1 MSIRNL
7 VLTVP
12 AALMLAG
19 AAHAGELRPTQGQT
33 LDLGGVLGVA
43 YYTVEQDGYRV
54 VATLAEGETG
64 APVRF
69 EAVLTP
75 GQSVTLSSPAGQD
88 GALTSVEFRR
98 LQDQVLV
105 RAATA
110 TN

>member
-12 AALMLAG
+12 AALMFAG

-43 YYTVEQDGYRV
+43 YYTVEPDGYHV

-75 GQSVTLSSPAGQD
+75 GQAVTLSSPAGES
-88 GALTSVEFRR
+88 GALRSVEFSG

-105 RAATA
+105 RTATA

>member
-1 MSIRNL
+1 MSVRNL
-7 VLTVP
+7 VLT
-12 AALMLAG
+12 ASTALMLAG

-43 YYTVEQDGYRV
+43 YYTVEPDGYHV
-54 VATLAEGETG
+54 VATLTDGEAG

-75 GQSVTLSSPAGQD
+75 GQAVTLSSPAGEG
-88 GALTSVEFRR
+88 GALRSVEFSR
-98 LQDQVLV
+98 LQDHVLV

>member
-7 VLTVP
+7 ILT
-12 AALMLAG
+12 ASTALMLAG
-19 AAHAGELRPTQGQT
+19 AAQAGELRPMQGQT
-33 LDLGGVLGVA
+33 LDFGGVVGVA
-43 YYTVEQDGYRV
+43 YYTVEQDGYHV

-69 EAVLTP
+69 EAVLTA
-75 GQSVTLSSPAGQD
+75 GQAVTLSSPAVQG
-88 GALTSVEFRR
+88 GALASVEFSR

>member
-7 VLTVP
+7 VLTVS
-12 AALMLAG
+12 AALMFAG
-19 AAHAGELRPTQGQT
+19 AAQAGELRPLQGQT

-43 YYTVEQDGYRV
+43 YYTAEQDGYHV
-54 VATLAEGETG
+54 VATLVEGETG

-75 GQSVTLSSPAGQD
+75 GQAVTVSSPSGQG
-88 GALTSVEFRR
+88 GALTSVEFSR

-105 RAATA
+105 RAAAA

>member
-1 MSIRNL
+1 M
-7 VLTVP
+7 
-12 AALMLAG
+12 
-19 AAHAGELRPTQGQT
+19 QGQT
-33 LDLGGVLGVA
+33 FDLGEMLGVA
-43 YYTVEQDGYRV
+43 YYMAEQDGCHV

-75 GQSVTLSSPAGQD
+75 GQSVTLSSPSGQD

-105 RAATA
+105 RSVTA

>member
-7 VLTVP
+7 VLTVS
-12 AALMLAG
+12 AALMFAG
-19 AAHAGELRPTQGQT
+19 AAHAGELRPMQGQT
-33 LDLGGVLGVA
+33 LDLGGVLGVV
-43 YYTVEQDGYRV
+43 YYTAEPGGYHV

-75 GQSVTLSSPAGQD
+75 GQAVTLSSPAGQG

-105 RAATA
+105 RAAAA

>member
-1 MSIRNL
+1 MSIRSL
-7 VLTVP
+7 VLT
-12 AALMLAG
+12 ASTALMLAG

-33 LDLGGVLGVA
+33 FDLGGVLGVA
-43 YYTVEQDGYRV
+43 YYTAEQDGYHV

-75 GQSVTLSSPAGQD
+75 GQVVTLSSPAGQ
-88 GALTSVEFRR
+88 GGTLTSVEFSR
-98 LQDQVLV
+98 LQEQVLV
-105 RAATA
+105 RTVTA

>member
-1 MSIRNL
+1 M
-7 VLTVP
+7 
-12 AALMLAG
+12 
-19 AAHAGELRPTQGQT
+19 QGQT

-43 YYTVEQDGYRV
+43 YYTVEHDGYHV

-75 GQSVTLSSPAGQD
+75 GQAVTLSSPAGQG
-88 GALTSVEFRR
+88 GALMSVEFSR

>member
-7 VLTVP
+7 ILT
-12 AALMLAG
+12 ASTALMLAG
-19 AAHAGELRPTQGQT
+19 AAHAGDLRPKQGQT

-43 YYTVEQDGYRV
+43 YYTVEQDGYHV
-54 VATLAEGETG
+54 VVTLAEGQTG

-75 GQSVTLSSPAGQD
+75 GQAVTLSSPAGQG
-88 GALTSVEFRR
+88 GALTSVEFSR
-98 LQDQVLV
+98 LRDQVLV
-105 RAATA
+105 HAAPA